1 MRRACA
7 GKVLSGRSPSLTS
20 PLQPDRAAICL
31 RAGQYPGQ
39 PRQQGAFTAAAWPHQ
54 GQYLA
59 GGHLQGGQREQQI
72 FIKVKPKRRG
82 AQHMAVSIVRVHRE
96 PPPLERRIDPRRQPE
111 CQQIDNERQQQL
123 QQAVEPRQPPV

>member
-1 MRRACA
+1 MVEQQVILKQHADAPRLRRQGVEWPLAEPY
-7 GKVLSGRSPSLTS
+7 L

-96 PPPLERRIDPRRQPE
+96 PPPLSAGLIRAGSQSASR
-111 CQQIDNERQQQL
+111 
-123 QQAVEPRQPPV
+123 